1 MGRPAVDRTGQRF
14 GKLTVIKRAYEEE
27 HQGDG
32 HVFWLCR
39 CDCGNYKVF
48 SSGRFGGRSVK
59 SCGCLPREMHL
70 SHGQAETRLYNV
82 WNNIKQRCLNENNK
96 LYPDY
101 GGRGITI
108 CDLWRENFEIFKEW
122 AIANGYD
129 ENAKR
134 GKCTIDRID
143 NDGNY
148 EPTNCRITD
157 MKVQS
162 NNRRNTV
169 YFDYLGERFTINQL
183 SELLGIPRATI
194 EDRHSDKRPMLNAAE
209 EQRLYKI
216 LIGANET
223 KGEKANAT

>member
-14 GKLTVIKRAYEEE
+14 GRLVVVERYYTGKEGSGQNAK
-27 HQGDG
+27 
-32 HVFWLCR
+32 WLCR
-39 CDCGNYKVF
+39 CDCGNYHVVF
-48 SSGRFGGRSVK
+48 SHCLASGGVK
-59 SCGCLPREMHL
+59 SCGCLLRDKHL
-70 SHGQAETRLYNV
+70 SHGQTGTRLYNV
-82 WNNIKQRCLNENNK
+82 WNGIKQRCLNENDK

-157 MKVQS
+157 MKVQA
-162 NNRRNTV
+162 NNRRSTV

-194 EDRHSDKRPMLNAAE
+194 ADRRNDKRPMLNAAE

-216 LIGANET
+216 LIGANEM
-223 KGEKANAT
+223 KGEKKNAT